1 MPEQT
6 LTTEQKRAK
15 RIEQLKARL
24 KKEEARLADSERK
37 KRTGQLISWGVMV
50 EEIFKSADETERQ
63 RWVESAKKHLKD
75 RNLQRALEG
84 FSRLGGCV
92 FNISS

>member
-1 MPEQT
+1 MSEQT

-15 RIEQLKARL
+15 RIAQLKARL

-37 KRTGQLISWGVMV
+37 KRTGQLISWGIMV
-50 EEIFKSADETERQ
+50 EEIFKSEDESERQ
-63 RWVESAKKHLKD
+63 KLVESAKKHLKD

-84 FSRLGGCV
+84 FSRLGGVCL
-92 FNISS
+92 